1 MKNYPAK
8 TFLDIGAVFY
18 DESHHLGSEVFS
30 QAMPKLSVKYI
41 IGLSATPTRKDGLEK
56 VFY

>member
-1 MKNYPAK
+1 MIKYHAK

-41 IGLSATPTRKDGLEK
+41 VGLSATPKRKDGLEK
-56 VFY
+56 VFH